1 MIEMHELTDTEVEWC
16 VAGSPTSA
24 NTSQRRL
31 MTLSALPSG
40 VNLVMAPVFILS
52 RITVRSRSLWAFKSR

>member
-1 MIEMHELTDTEVEWC
+1 MIEMHELTDTEVELGVWR
-16 VAGSPTSA
+16 VPTSA

-40 VNLVMAPVFILS
+40 VNLVTALVFYPQPNYSPQPKL
-52 RITVRSRSLWAFKSR
+52 VGL